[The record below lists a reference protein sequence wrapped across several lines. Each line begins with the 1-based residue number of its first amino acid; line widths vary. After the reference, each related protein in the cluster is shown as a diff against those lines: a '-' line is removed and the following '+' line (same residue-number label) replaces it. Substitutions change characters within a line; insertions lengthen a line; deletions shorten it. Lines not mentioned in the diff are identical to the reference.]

1 MKLSV
6 IVTFYNLEEYVDDA
20 LNSILMQ
27 ELDFKY
33 EILIGDDGSSDKTVC
48 KIREWKKRYPDIIRV
63 FRMSRDPEADYN
75 RIFRASKLRLS
86 LLGMAKGEY
95 ITFLDGDD
103 YYTCKTKFRKQ
114 IEILDSNKYKDCV
127 ACAHN
132 VAIYKQWN
140 GKTEILNKGL
150 CTGIINPEKYWCNY
164 YFHISSIVYR
174 NIFNNLENTK
184 LNRYFDDNLIT
195 FYALQFGSVFYL
207 DEVMAHYRQLKDS
220 IWNSKTEMEKS
231 ILNLIDY
238 DIEIFINKK
247 MKKESIIR
255 HFNDIKFIYFNIK
268 KEDLSKYHKLYKQAQ
283 WDKCKMCLRFFESDS
298 NNAIRKVYLVIVYK
312 TILLYVMF
320 KKYFNLFNIL

>member
-48 KIREWKKRYPDIIRV
+48 KIREWRKRYPDIIRV
-63 FRMSRDPEADYN
+63 FTMSRDPEADYN

-132 VAIYKQWN
+132 VAMYKQWN
-140 GKTEILNKGL
+140 GQTEILNKGIKR
-150 CTGIINPEKYWCNY
+150 GVIDKKDYWSNY
-164 YFHISSIVYR
+164 YFPAFTMVYR
-174 NIFNNLENTK
+174 NIFKDIENSK
-184 LNRYFDDNLIT
+184 FNRYFDDNLIT
-195 FYALQFGSVFYL
+195 FYALQYGSIFYL
-207 DEVMAHYRQLKDS
+207 NEVMAHYRQLKNS
-220 IWNSKTEMEKS
+220 TWNSKTEIEKS

-238 DIEIFINKK
+238 DIELYINKK
-247 MKKESIIR
+247 MRSESIIR
-255 HFNDIKFIYFNIK
+255 HFNDIQFIYLNIN
-268 KEDLSKYHKLYKQAQ
+268 KEDLARYFKLYSQAQ
-283 WDKCKMCLRFFESDS
+283 QDKCKMCLRFLQSDS
-298 NNAIRKVYLVIVYK
+298 NKIFYKVYLSIVYK
-312 TILLYVMF
+312 AILFYVMF
-320 KKYFNLFNIL
+320 MKYF